1 MHNKIVTLKSNC
13 VYTNEMNFVI
23 FTKKMAQNQ
32 RVMII
37 M

>member
-1 MHNKIVTLKSNC
+1 MHNRIVTLKLKC

-23 FTKKMAQNQ
+23 FTKKMVEKQ